1 MKTDIS
7 DMTFLIPIRLDSIV
21 RLENLILS
29 VQALQ
34 KNFDTHITVL
44 EASSYPNGIIQKMLG
59 DKVEY
64 LFVEDKDT
72 VFYRTKYLN
81 IMTMRSRTPYI
92 GIWDADVIIP
102 KEQILNSIEK
112 LRQGM
117 EIAYPYDGHFY
128 DTSSVMREL
137 YTQNKSIKFL
147 LKNIAKMS
155 LIYGAKMKGGAMFV
169 NKDAYIKAG
178 MENEKFYGWG
188 PEDCERFERWKI
200 LNFKI
205 HSSEGPL
212 FHLTHS
218 RGSNSSFRSI
228 EQSIN
233 TSKELSLT
241 QFSSKEELLR
251 ELK

>member
-1 MKTDIS
+1 MKS
-7 DMTFLIPIRLDSIV
+7 NVNDMTFQIPIRIDSIV

-29 VQALQ
+29 VQSLQ
-34 KNFDTHITVL
+34 KNFDTHITIL
-44 EASSYPNGIIQKMLG
+44 EASNYPNGIIQKVLKN
-59 DKVEY
+59 KVEY
-64 LFVEDKDT
+64 LFVEDKDP

-81 IMTMRSRTPYI
+81 SMTRSSRTPYI

-102 KEQILNSIEK
+102 KEQIMDSIEK
-112 LRQGM
+112 LRQGAD
-117 EIAYPYDGHFY
+117 IAYPYDGHFY
-128 DTSSVMREL
+128 DTSIVIREE
-137 YTQNKSIKFL
+137 YSQIKSIKFL
-147 LKNIAKMS
+147 LNNIDKMS

-188 PEDCERFERWKI
+188 PEDWERFERWKI

-218 RGSNSSFRSI
+218 RGSNSSFRSM

-233 TSKELSLT
+233 TSKELLLT
-241 QFSSKEELLR
+241 KFSSKEELFR